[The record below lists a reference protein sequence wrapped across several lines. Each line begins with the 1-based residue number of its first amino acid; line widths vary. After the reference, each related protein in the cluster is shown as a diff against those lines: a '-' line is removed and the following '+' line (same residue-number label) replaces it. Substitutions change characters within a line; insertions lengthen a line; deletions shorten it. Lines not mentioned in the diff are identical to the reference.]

1 MIIFSKIRFKNFL
14 SYGNI
19 FMDIPLGEYKTTLF
33 CGKNGHGKSTI
44 IDAITFGLYGKPF
57 RKINKSQ
64 LINSINKSET
74 VVEVFFTDGSKEYM
88 VRRGIKPNIFEVY
101 CNGVLVTQDAKVKD
115 YQEQLE
121 RYILKMNY
129 KSFTQVVILGSAR
142 YTPFMQLSAADRR
155 SVIEDLL
162 DIQIFSN
169 MNLIVKDK
177 LSQLKEQIQ
186 DCKYNIELCNDRLE
200 IQKQNL
206 ADSKKNSLEV
216 IEKKKQS
223 IVNINNEIEFNQ
235 NKISEITANN
245 DVLLVSV
252 ADKPALETRKQKL
265 VTLGSKVKDNIL
277 KIEQEINFYSDH
289 NDCPVCRQSIDSEFK
304 VTVVDGHTTKLN
316 ELKVGEVKLQADLDR
331 LNQQLLEITAINN
344 GIYYNNNEI
353 SKLQTSISSAQKYIN
368 IINAELE
375 DLLSVTNSME
385 LENDKIQALNN
396 EIASYTE
403 KYEEYINEKAYYDYI
418 AIMLKDGGIKTRI
431 IKQYLP
437 VLNKYINQYLQKL
450 DFFVNFNINENFEEV
465 IKSRHR
471 DEFSYANFSEGE
483 KLRLDLAILFS
494 FRQLA
499 KMKNSVNTNLLI
511 LDEIMDGSLDTG
523 GTDTFMQMLADMD
536 KTTNVVVISHKSE
549 QIMEKF
555 DSVLTFE
562 KRKNFSTMKVLQ

>member
-1 MIIFSKIRFKNFL
+1 
-14 SYGNI
+14 
-19 FMDIPLGEYKTTLF
+19 MDIPLGEYKTTLF